1 MQQSLVV
8 ELIPIIQRCK
18 KLNQSLKNDNES
30 LTRDELKVLK
40 ETVHDME
47 TLLCNFMTSMIC
59 SPITGRINIPNPVA
73 YVDEATRVASLNKQL
88 GFSNE

>member
-18 KLNQSLKNDNES
+18 KLNQSLKDDDES
-30 LTRDELKVLK
+30 LTRDELK

-73 YVDEATRVASLNKQL
+73 YVDEATRVASLDKQL
-88 GFSNE
+88 GFTNE